1 MDDELRELE
10 QAGQK
15 AVSAVSK
22 VTNYTEQMLQNLL
35 NASGKTLGFAGKQVK
50 KANDIEKERHRAKK
64 AEKGSEVKVSDK
76 ISDSGSKSHLESFN
90 FTGKRTDL
98 CYFANTDRMPLSAIA
113 NIPDRELKDKVVE
126 TFNELCS
133 KKYGCVKVEGDELVI
148 TDKGKK
154 MLQDGAFK
162 KQAMSDQLEAFSS
175 QFEKMFGQAPE
186 GQQML
191 GVGLNGDG
199 VHDFAFF
206 THSDKL
212 NLNQILANP
221 NGSLRDKIVENIKQ
235 WQQNGLVTIKN
246 GFAALTDKGKELL
259 LNNAEAFK
267 NAAKDMTEK
276 AVEGIQHTVDKVVVT
291 TKTAVKQAATKTAEA
306 AKTAAKTAARAFKFG
321 KP

>member
-1 MDDELRELE
+1 
-10 QAGQK
+10 
-15 AVSAVSK
+15 
-22 VTNYTEQMLQNLL
+22 
-35 NASGKTLGFAGKQVK
+35 
-50 KANDIEKERHRAKK
+50 
-64 AEKGSEVKVSDK
+64 
-76 ISDSGSKSHLESFN
+76 
-90 FTGKRTDL
+90 
-98 CYFANTDRMPLSAIA
+98 
-113 NIPDRELKDKVVE
+113 
-126 TFNELCS
+126 
-133 KKYGCVKVEGDELVI
+133 
-148 TDKGKK
+148 

-162 KQAMSDQLEAFSS
+162 KQAMSDQLESFSS

-191 GVGLNGDG
+191 GVALNGDG

-206 THSDKL
+206 NHSE
-212 NLNQILANP
+212 NLDLKQILANP
-221 NGSLRDKIVENIKQ
+221 NSKLRDQIVENIKQ

-276 AVEGIQHTVDKVVVT
+276 AVEGIQHTADKVIVT

>member
-1 MDDELRELE
+1 
-10 QAGQK
+10 
-15 AVSAVSK
+15 
-22 VTNYTEQMLQNLL
+22 
-35 NASGKTLGFAGKQVK
+35 
-50 KANDIEKERHRAKK
+50 
-64 AEKGSEVKVSDK
+64 
-76 ISDSGSKSHLESFN
+76 
-90 FTGKRTDL
+90 
-98 CYFANTDRMPLSAIA
+98 
-113 NIPDRELKDKVVE
+113 
-126 TFNELCS
+126 
-133 KKYGCVKVEGDELVI
+133 
-148 TDKGKK
+148 
-154 MLQDGAFK
+154 
-162 KQAMSDQLEAFSS
+162 
-175 QFEKMFGQAPE
+175 
-186 GQQML
+186 ML

-199 VHDFAFF
+199 VHDFVFF

-267 NAAKDMTEK
+267 IAAKDMTEK
-276 AVEGIQHTVDKVVVT
+276 AVEGIQHTADKVIVT